1 MGEGT
6 AKEQWSHLLA
16 LVGEGSTKEQNGGES
31 GPSSPRPEAQRTQFP
46 SELFVP
52 ELFEQLPQRWRSEQV
67 SSSAVSPHAGP
78 LRGFQ
83 ELQLPFVSPN
93 ETPADFHSKMLWRFL
108 FPSLVVCAGEPSVEP
123 GCLASQGGLFSAEIS
138 LLMLNIGASP
148 GRFVSSPFLS
158 VLRWLLLYILT
169 YRRSVQVVL
178 RWFSRVGVL

>member
-93 ETPADFHSKMLWRFL
+93 ETSADFHSKMLWRFL
-108 FPSLVVCAGEPSVEP
+108 FPSLVVCAGEPSVGL
-123 GCLASQGGLFSAEIS
+123 GCLASQGGLFSA